1 MDTSELTDLERSE
14 AWGGEIRVNLVRLVA
29 IVLFYGRHLIE
40 VMLSPAGSA
49 VRGRYHL
56 AVTMLVVVWTF
67 ECVVLH
73 RWLTQRIY
81 ADWMKFAAVLWDA
94 VMITCLCA
102 IAGGARTPLVLLYF
116 PLIVSGTLRMSLRL
130 VYVTTAAAMLGYLFL
145 LGFYAWY
152 LVGFHKYYA
161 TPELRIPRSEEAIY
175 LLAMLAM
182 LVSGAF
188 AAQSVRKMRRMAH
201 RRASIQ
207 SPEPEAT

>member
-1 MDTSELTDLERSE
+1 MDNSDLDDLERSQ
-14 AWGGEIRVNLVRLVA
+14 AWAGEIRVNLVRLVA
-29 IVLFYGRHLIE
+29 IALFYGRHLIE

-56 AVTMLVVVWTF
+56 AVTMLVVLWAF

-94 VMITCLCA
+94 GMITCLCA

-116 PLIVSGTLRMSLRL
+116 PLIASATLRMSLRL

-175 LLAMLAM
+175 LLAMLT
-182 LVSGAF
+182 SGAF
-188 AAQSVRKMRRMAH
+188 AARSVRGMRAMTERQ
-201 RRASIQ
+201 RSVEP
-207 SPEPEAT
+207 SGPEAA